1 MMEHK
6 DALEVILS
14 DPEVRKEYDAL
25 ETEYSIKSTIIRL
38 RIEKGFTQADL
49 AKLIGTKQS
58 SIARL
63 ENGTYNPSIKMLT
76 KIAQATGKNLRIQF
90 AEPNQQH

>member
-6 DALEVILS
+6 DALEIILS

-25 ETEYSIKSTIIRL
+25 EAEYAIKSTMIRL

-58 SIARL
+58 AIARL
-63 ENGTYNPSIKMLT
+63 ENGTYNPSIKMLM

-90 AEPNQQH
+90 TEPN